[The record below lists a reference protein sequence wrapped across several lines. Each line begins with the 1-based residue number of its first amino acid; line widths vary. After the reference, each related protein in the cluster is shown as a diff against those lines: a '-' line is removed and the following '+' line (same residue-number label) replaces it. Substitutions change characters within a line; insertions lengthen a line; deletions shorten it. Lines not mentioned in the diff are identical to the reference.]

1 MSRDNVLDVLKSGKV
16 DYMRVEFVDILGN
29 IKGRSLRRAEFEN
42 IISNNRGV
50 DYPESLTL
58 MDYKDR
64 PIKSKYEDIIA
75 MPDLSTFIII
85 PYLER
90 TGRVL
95 SFLTQPDGTSYPFC
109 TRSILNNAVNKL
121 RELGYV
127 LETSFE
133 PTFYVLDKTLNP
145 ADSSK
150 AFSLE
155 GLLEQQNFLKLLIKY
170 LEDVD
175 IKVETVNKHYG
186 LGQYEVKLSQKS
198 AMEAADDF
206 IASRE
211 IIRDTARIN
220 NLISTFMPKPF
231 KEYPSS
237 SMDITLSLRTVDGRD
252 VMYDPNDPKGIGL
265 SKIAY
270 NFVSGIIHHLSAILS
285 IAAPTVNSYKRF
297 KEIVTPNVPGIGT
310 ERHYI
315 VRVPSYYKNNRYV
328 EFRLADP
335 LANPYLLLAS
345 IIYAGIDGI
354 ERGLMVNVNEYY
366 GDLPQTLKESL
377 NKLENDTYIKYNL
390 GQDLVSIYSSIKNS
404 EIDEYESQI
413 TEWER
418 DYYLKAGW

>member
-1 MSRDNVLDVLKSGKV
+1 MSRENVLDALKSGKI

-64 PIKSKYEDIIA
+64 PIKSKYEDVIA
-75 MPDLSTFIII
+75 IPDLSTFIII

-170 LEDVD
+170 LEEVD

-186 LGQYEVKLSQKS
+186 
-198 AMEAADDF
+198 
-206 IASRE
+206 
-211 IIRDTARIN
+211 
-220 NLISTFMPKPF
+220 
-231 KEYPSS
+231 
-237 SMDITLSLRTVDGRD
+237 
-252 VMYDPNDPKGIGL
+252 
-265 SKIAY
+265 
-270 NFVSGIIHHLSAILS
+270 
-285 IAAPTVNSYKRF
+285 
-297 KEIVTPNVPGIGT
+297 
-310 ERHYI
+310 
-315 VRVPSYYKNNRYV
+315 
-328 EFRLADP
+328 
-335 LANPYLLLAS
+335 
-345 IIYAGIDGI
+345 
-354 ERGLMVNVNEYY
+354 
-366 GDLPQTLKESL
+366 
-377 NKLENDTYIKYNL
+377 
-390 GQDLVSIYSSIKNS
+390 
-404 EIDEYESQI
+404 
-413 TEWER
+413 
-418 DYYLKAGW
+418 